1 MNLQELQ
8 TFLGWSAVLH
18 FCVLML
24 WWMMLTLGKEQI
36 FGMHQKMT
44 GLSREELMKLHYT
57 LMGAYKIG
65 AYLFCFVPYLALLIM
80 N

>member
-8 TFLGWSAVLH
+8 TFLGWCAVLH

-24 WWMMLTLGKEQI
+24 WWTMLTLGKECI
-36 FGMHQKMT
+36 LNMHQKMT
-44 GLSREELMKLHYT
+44 GLSREELTKLHYR
-57 LMGAYKIG
+57 LMGTYKIG
-65 AYLFCFVPYLALLIM
+65 AYLFCFVPYLALLII